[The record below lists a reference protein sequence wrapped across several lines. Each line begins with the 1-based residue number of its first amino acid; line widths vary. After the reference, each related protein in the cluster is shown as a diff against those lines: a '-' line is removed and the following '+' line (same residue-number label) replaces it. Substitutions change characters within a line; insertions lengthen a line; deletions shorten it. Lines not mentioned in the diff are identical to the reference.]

1 MNFSI
6 GDRVIIVDALENEG
20 KYIGLTGTITYID
33 EYAIEKEFL
42 YKVLFDDTDLGLFFF
57 AEELIK
63 I

>member
-6 GDRVIIVDALENEG
+6 GDRVIIVDDLENEG
-20 KYIGLTGTITYID
+20 EFIGITGTITYIEED
-33 EYAIEKEFL
+33 AIEKEFL

-57 AEELIK
+57 AEELNK